1 MFKSIKSFT
10 RLVIFGVALMALWG
24 CSESGP
30 TDGSKNAGPVAI
42 NLSINNPEFISQVS
56 QFQVTASG
64 PDMETITVPMI
75 LIGRYLEGVVPVPEG
90 NNRLFVVEA
99 KDVDGRVLYT
109 GQRVVESI
117 EAGEVLELTVDMY
130 PHPEVLLMKIT
141 PRYVEVPPLVPFD
154 VQVKVFNIPDLYGI
168 TFRIHWE
175 ANLIRPD
182 AAVIGTGLPGRT
194 TFFAMVDTVA
204 RAYAIS
210 VTNTDQVNPLTDT
223 QGNAHLATVS
233 FIPASVIPSSS
244 MLTIEITG
252 MTRFVNNE
260 PVEVD
265 FSMVDTDACSVVAIP
280 VIDF

>member
-130 PHPEVLLMKIT
+130 PHPEVLLMKMSRSRCSI
-141 PRYVEVPPLVPFD
+141 Y
-154 VQVKVFNIPDLYGI
+154 
-168 TFRIHWE
+168 
-175 ANLIRPD
+175 LI
-182 AAVIGTGLPGRT
+182 
-194 TFFAMVDTVA
+194 
-204 RAYAIS
+204 Y
-210 VTNTDQVNPLTDT
+210 
-223 QGNAHLATVS
+223 TVS
-233 FIPASVIPSSS
+233 LSGY
-244 MLTIEITG
+244 TG
-252 MTRFVNNE
+252 RRT
-260 PVEVD
+260 
-265 FSMVDTDACSVVAIP
+265 
-280 VIDF
+280 